1 MRTNG
6 DRWDITTSVGAT
18 ALGVAAARAVES
30 RHPAPL
36 VDDPFAQAFVDRAG
50 LDVKLPGTA
59 TADADS
65 EDTWGAMS
73 TYMGIRS
80 RFFDEFFTDAA
91 REGIRQVVI
100 LAAGLDARAYRLPWP
115 DGVTVYEVDQDA
127 VLEFKDRVL
136 DEESAR
142 ASVRRVPVTVDLRD
156 DWPAA
161 LTAAGFDPSVPT
173 AWLAEGL
180 LPYLPAEAEDLLFER
195 VQQLSAPGSRIA
207 VEHFASAST
216 LIADHPRFRGM
227 QQALGLEIGE
237 LFYPEERGRT
247 PEVHLAE
254 LGWKALGTSAK
265 DLAVAYGRPLD
276 DDTLELMGQVE
287 LLEALRL

>member
-1 MRTNG
+1 MRSNG

-30 RHPAPL
+30 RHADPL
-36 VDDPFAQAFVDRAG
+36 VEDPFAQVFVDRAG
-50 LDVKLPGTA
+50 LDVKLPGTP

-65 EDTWGAMS
+65 AETWSAMS
-73 TYMGIRS
+73 TYMGVRS
-80 RFFDEFFTDAA
+80 RFFDEFFLDATQS
-91 REGIRQVVI
+91 GVRQVVI
-100 LAAGLDARAYRLPWP
+100 LAAGLDARAFRLPWP
-115 DGVTVYEVDQDA
+115 DAVTVFEVDRDA

-142 ASVRRVPVTVDLRD
+142 ATVRRVPVTADLRD

-180 LPYLPAEAEDLLFER
+180 LPYLPAEAEELLFER
-195 VQQLSAPGSRIA
+195 VQQLSASGSRIA
-207 VEHFASAST
+207 VEHFAAAST
-216 LIADHPRFRGM
+216 LVSGHPRFRGM
-227 QQALGLEIGE
+227 QQALGLDIGE
-237 LFYPEERGRT
+237 LFYPEQRGRT
-247 PEVHLAE
+247 PEVHLSE
-254 LGWKALGTSAK
+254 LRWKALATSAK

-276 DDTLELMGQVE
+276 DDTVEIMGRVE
-287 LLEALRL
+287 LLEAVRL